1 MAVWSGYNP
10 LAALGWQV
18 RSLCLCQTGHSSRSP
33 GWALSPRLLKREN
46 LAEKCLEEGYGL
58 GVRGIVL
65 GGTMEMEMEG
75 EPRELAPS
83 RAILLA
89 LGLMVRNSIC
99 PSPLGLIMPTS
110 WLGVLEGL
118 VIDP

>member
-1 MAVWSGYNP
+1 MGFISSASGEGES
-10 LAALGWQV
+10 A
-18 RSLCLCQTGHSSRSP
+18 
-33 GWALSPRLLKREN
+33 

-58 GVRGIVL
+58 GVRGMVQ
-65 GGTMEMEMEG
+65 GGVTEVEG
-75 EPRELAPS
+75 KSGELAPS

-99 PSPLGLIMPTS
+99 PSLLGLIMPAS